1 MASPRLQRGR
11 YSHPG
16 YCYALTT
23 TTHGRRT
30 WFEDPLNAEVII
42 DTLRYMD
49 RCGVSCTLAWV
60 VMPDHVHWLIQLRQA
75 TLARCMLLFKSRSS
89 RLLNERLQRTGKRWQ
104 HGYFDHAVRNEES
117 LRRHALYILANPI
130 RAGLASALGEYP
142 HAWSR
147 WPMDA

>member
-1 MASPRLQRGR
+1 MTSPRLQRGR

-16 YCYALTT
+16 YCYAPTT
-23 TTHGRRT
+23 TTHGRRR
-30 WFEDPLNAEVII
+30 WFDDPLNAVVII

-60 VMPDHVHWLIQLRQA
+60 AMPDHVHWLIQLRQD

-89 RLLNERLQRTGKRWQ
+89 RLLNERLRRTGKLWQ
-104 HGYFDHAVRNEES
+104 HGYFDPAVRSEES
-117 LRRHALYILANPI
+117 LRRQGLYILANPI
-130 RAGLASALGEYP
+130 RAGLAGALGEYP

-147 WPMDA
+147 WPMEG